1 MAKLF
6 TIDASVFVAARR
18 TQEGK
23 SAVSR
28 DLLQL
33 VREAS
38 IPLIEPTILPVEIA
52 AALARAGEEPT
63 WAAEYA
69 ERVMAFPHLTLRP
82 LDERAARRALA
93 FATQCRLRAAD
104 ALYVAAAAQ
113 YGAHLVTLDVE
124 QLERAPAMVH
134 ACKPDV
140 AVSRLR
146 TEPRA

>member
-1 MAKLF
+1 MAELF

-33 VREAS
+33 LREAN

-69 ERVMAFPHLTLRP
+69 ELVMAFPHLTFRP

-93 FATQCRLRAAD
+93 IATQCRLRGAD
-104 ALYVAAAAQ
+104 AMYVTVAAQ
-113 YGAHLVTLDVE
+113 YGARLVTLDAE
-124 QLERAPAMVH
+124 QLERAPAAVH
-134 ACKPDV
+134 ACKPDAAV
-140 AVSRLR
+140 AMVK
-146 TEPRA
+146 